1 MGSHMRIAINA
12 LGTRGD
18 VQPYVALG
26 LGLQRAGH
34 EVRLVTHAIFQELA
48 DQHGL
53 TLYPLAHD
61 PREVLLNESLSRLGN
76 NPLRVNQWIE
86 HRFAP
91 VLGSLFESTLEAT
104 RDAELM
110 VNSGL
115 SIAGW
120 HVAEK
125 LDIPAVAAYLWP
137 ATPTRHMPGATGQVP
152 PTWIPFKGR
161 FGYLSTKL
169 SNQLFF
175 RLLSPLVNRCR
186 DQVLGLRPLT
196 LKDYWYLDSPSSP
209 VPVVYGFSPAV
220 VAKPPDWGPNQQ
232 IAGYWFLDAPRG
244 FEPDPTLTQF
254 LQAGE
259 PPVCVGFGSMVE
271 RDRRALPHLVANAL
285 AAAGQRGILL
295 SGWSE
300 FSTGLLT
307 ESVFAIDAVP
317 HDWLF
322 PRVRAVV
329 HHGGAGTTAAAL
341 RAGLPSV
348 VVPSFADQ
356 FFWGWR
362 LHELGA
368 AAAPIPRV
376 RLTQTRLA
384 NAIRQVVHDESV
396 RWQASQLGRQVRG
409 EDGVARAAALID
421 AFAHRGHF

>member
-1 MGSHMRIAINA
+1 MRIAINA

-18 VQPYVALG
+18 IQPYVALG
-26 LGLQRAGH
+26 IGLKRAGH
-34 EVRLVTHAIFQELA
+34 EVRLVTHAIFRELVN
-48 DQHGL
+48 QHGL
-53 TLYPLAHD
+53 TLYSLDLD
-61 PREVLLNESLSRLGN
+61 PREVLLTESLSQLGN
-76 NPLRVNQWIE
+76 NPIRVNQWIE

-91 VLGSLFESTLEAT
+91 VLGSVFEAT
-104 RDAELM
+104 FQAARDAELM

-125 LDIPAVAAYLWP
+125 LGIPAVAAYLWP
-137 ATPTRHMPGATGQVP
+137 ATPSRYMPGATGQIP
-152 PTWIPFKGR
+152 PPWIPFKGL
-161 FGYLSTKL
+161 FNYLSTKL

-196 LKDYWYLDSPSSP
+196 LRDYWSLDSPASQAP
-209 VPVVYGFSPAV
+209 LVYGFSSAV
-220 VAKPPDWGPNQQ
+220 VPKPPDWGPNQQ
-232 IAGYWFLDAPRG
+232 IAGYWFLDADEG
-244 FEPDPTLTQF
+244 YVPDPALAQF

-271 RDRRALPHLVANAL
+271 QDRRAMPQLVADAL
-285 AAAGQRGILL
+285 AAVGQRGILL

-300 FSTGLLT
+300 FGAELLT
-307 ESVFAIDAVP
+307 DSVFAIDAVP

-341 RAGLPSV
+341 RDGLPSV
-348 VVPSFADQ
+348 IVPSFADQ

-362 LHELGA
+362 VHDLGA
-368 AAAPIPRV
+368 AAAPILRV
-376 RLTQTRLA
+376 NLTDKRLA
-384 NAIRQVVHDESV
+384 EAIGQVVHDESV
-396 RWQASQLGRQVRG
+396 RRQASLLGRQIRD
-409 EDGVARAAALID
+409 EDGVVRATALID
-421 AFAHRGHF
+421 EFAHRGYF

>member
-1 MGSHMRIAINA
+1 MRITINA

-18 VQPYVALG
+18 VQPYIALG
-26 LGLQRAGH
+26 LGLNGAGH
-34 EVRLVTHAIFQELA
+34 EVRLVTHTIFRELVT
-48 DQHGL
+48 QHGL
-53 TLYPLAHD
+53 TLHPLDLD
-61 PREVLLNESLSRLGN
+61 PREVLLNESLSQLGN
-76 NPLRVNQWIE
+76 NPVRVNQWIE

-91 VLGSLFESTLEAT
+91 VLGSIFESTLQAA

-125 LDIPAVAAYLWP
+125 LAIPAVAAYLWP
-137 ATPTRHMPGATGQVP
+137 ATPTRHMPGATGQIP
-152 PTWIPFKGR
+152 PAWIPFKGT
-161 FGYLSTKL
+161 FNYLSTKL

-186 DQVLGLRPLT
+186 EQVLGLRPLT
-196 LKDYWYLDSPSSP
+196 LKDYWSLDSPDSP
-209 VPVVYGFSPAV
+209 APLVYGFSSAV
-220 VAKPPDWGPNQQ
+220 VPRPPDWGPSQQ
-232 IAGYWFLDAPRG
+232 IAGYWFLDAG
-244 FEPDPTLTQF
+244 ENYVPDPALAQF

-271 RDRRALPHLVANAL
+271 QDRRAIPQLVVRAL
-285 AAAGQRGILL
+285 KAAGQRGILL

-300 FSTGLLT
+300 FGTGLIAD
-307 ESVFAIDAVP
+307 SVFATDAIP

-362 LHELGA
+362 VHALGA
-368 AAAPIPRV
+368 GAAPIPRGNLSE
-376 RLTQTRLA
+376 RRLA
-384 NAIRQVVHDESV
+384 EAIGQVVHDASV
-396 RWQASQLGRQVRG
+396 RRQASLLGQRIRE
-409 EDGVARAAALID
+409 EDGVARATALLD
-421 AFAHRGHF
+421 TFAHRGRF